1 MNDAPDGRR
10 SGCLTAWLLLMIL
23 GGLIGALSYLT
34 GGAMVQR
41 GFQQAHV
48 RAPSSGVM
56 FWMALLSL
64 ANVACAVAVWR
75 WKRWGFYAV
84 LAIAVLGIVT
94 NAAIGFSV
102 GTLLFSLIGPAILYF
117 LLRPFWDRME

>member
-1 MNDAPDGRR
+1 MASTIVACSKRVTRSLSRLARRENRAILLATCVGSSHEISRPKVYPRTLLVPFCRSAAKEKEMTYASEARR

-48 RAPSSGVM
+48 RAPSSGV
-56 FWMALLSL
+56 
-64 ANVACAVAVWR
+64 
-75 WKRWGFYAV
+75 
-84 LAIAVLGIVT
+84 
-94 NAAIGFSV
+94 
-102 GTLLFSLIGPAILYF
+102 
-117 LLRPFWDRME
+117 